1 MTVTSRSP
9 LASAARAAL
18 ALATLLLVQGC
29 RAPHYVVVE
38 DDAPLYA
45 DAQGDEVLARMRRH
59 RHAPL
64 DARPDAEVARVALTY
79 DGQAGW
85 AERRAVRVFDYL
97 HPVLDDGADRTRAI
111 RRELR
116 ELQLAEL
123 GAEWSTD
130 DVAAIRSER
139 VLPGMTRTQ
148 VEVAWGWPVSVE
160 ATGAPGGERWVYR
173 DARITAVRRWV
184 DSPWTHVGAAEGGW
198 TGRADDARSYPAWV
212 TVRVPVTIERVVE
225 FDEAGKVVR
234 VQVRRYLDD
243 GGSS

>member
-1 MTVTSRSP
+1 MTVTPS
-9 LASAARAAL
+9 SAAAGRFAL
-18 ALATLLLVQGC
+18 ALAALLLTSGC
-29 RAPHYVVVE
+29 RSAHYVVVE

-45 DAQGDEVLARMRRH
+45 DAQGDEVVTRLRRH

-64 DARPDAEVARVALTY
+64 DARPDAAADRVPLTY

-85 AERRAVRVFDYL
+85 VERRAVRVFDYL
-97 HPVLDDGADRTRAI
+97 HPLLDDGADKARAV

-123 GAEWSTD
+123 GGEWSTN

-139 VLPGMTRTQ
+139 VLAGMTRTQ

-173 DARITAVRRWV
+173 DSRVTAVRRWV
-184 DSPWTHVGAAEGGW
+184 DSPWTHVGAADGAFA
-198 TGRADDARSYPAWV
+198 GRHDDARNYPAWV

-234 VQVRRYLDD
+234 VQVRRYLDE
-243 GGSS
+243 GSS